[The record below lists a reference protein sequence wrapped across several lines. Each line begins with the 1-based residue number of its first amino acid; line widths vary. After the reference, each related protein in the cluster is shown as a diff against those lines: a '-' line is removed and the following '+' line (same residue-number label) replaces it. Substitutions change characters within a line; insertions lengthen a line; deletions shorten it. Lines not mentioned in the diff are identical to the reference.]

1 MKQPEVNTPLSE
13 MAKRNRSASPSNV
26 ARAERAIRRA
36 AARDPPPTVPP
47 PTVPSGLSTL
57 STETADSLP
66 SLENDA
72 RAKIQGYKNQ
82 SLPYKHVSERFYD
95 SRVMTHRSCKQAFL

>member
-1 MKQPEVNTPLSE
+1 MWRVPNELYVEPQQETP
-13 MAKRNRSASPSNV
+13 
-26 ARAERAIRRA
+26 
-36 AARDPPPTVPP
+36 PPPTVPR
-47 PTVPSGLSTL
+47 GLSTL